1 MKLVFSGLV
10 SVPVSK
16 RKDCSETS
24 WEDKK
29 KKDFWQHL
37 CGNMSQQNLLNLPN
51 KYEFFLY
58 WGPLMNV
65 N

>member
-29 KKDFWQHL
+29 KKILGSIYVVTCHNKIYLIYQI
-37 CGNMSQQNLLNLPN
+37 NMNSSYIGVL
-51 KYEFFLY
+51 
-58 WGPLMNV
+58 
-65 N
+65 

>member
-24 WEDKK
+24 WEVKK
-29 KKDFWQHL
+29 KKKIFGSTYVVTCHNKIYLIYQI
-37 CGNMSQQNLLNLPN
+37 NMNSSYIGVL
-51 KYEFFLY
+51 
-58 WGPLMNV
+58 
-65 N
+65 

>member
-29 KKDFWQHL
+29 KKKILGSTYVVTCHNKIYLIYQI
-37 CGNMSQQNLLNLPN
+37 NMNSSYTGVL
-51 KYEFFLY
+51 
-58 WGPLMNV
+58 
-65 N
+65 